1 MITINATFSQRERN
15 LGLIGRRGE
24 NGTRQ
29 IAFDCSEVLAEYPYI
44 WGESMKKNI
53 LIKTGERMETRI
65 RTIPA
70 QYNEMGEMI
79 ADGYDETYTVTVP
92 VMEPRNVEMTPEEV
106 AEMEAMQ
113 AAMPEPQP
121 TLEDCQAVADMAY
134 VNSELA
140 LSMLNEMEV

>member
-1 MITINATFSQRERN
+1 
-15 LGLIGRRGE
+15 
-24 NGTRQ
+24 
-29 IAFDCSEVLAEYPYI
+29 
-44 WGESMKKNI
+44 MKKNI
-53 LIKTGERMETRI
+53 LIKTGERTETRI

-70 QYNEMGEMI
+70 KYNEMGEMI
-79 ADGYDETYTVTVP
+79 AEAYDETYTVTVP
-92 VMEPRNVEMTPEEV
+92 VMEPHNVEMTAEEV